1 MIQPA
6 DLHKVWAAPDNSRLT
21 AKQYSFR
28 LPVHVAA
35 KLSAL
40 CEMFPQK
47 TRTQLVGDLLATA
60 LEDFER
66 SFPPLKGKYVGTD
79 YASGEEFFKDIG
91 PSLEYQ
97 NRVNRHYKELEG
109 ELGVEDPKPLYESD
123 IYMAESDAP

>member
-35 KLSAL
+35 QISAL

-47 TRTQLVGDLLATA
+47 SRTQLVGDLLATA
-60 LEDFER
+60 LEDFQR
-66 SFPPLKGKYVGTD
+66 SFPEVKGEYVGQD
-79 YASGEEFFKDIG
+79 SERGVRVFKDIG
-91 PSLEYQ
+91 PTVKYQKLVDRYYIELE
-97 NRVNRHYKELEG
+97 KELG
-109 ELGVEDPKPLYESD
+109 TEDPKPLYGP
-123 IYMAESDAP
+123 DAFMTEDLET